1 MGDVSASINRIRQ
14 GLLLTAMVTTLAGV
28 LAGRLRRLS
37 EAAGEGADARGLAGL
52 GGAIVDHADHDLAGV
67 AVDDRHAGPAPFS

>member
-1 MGDVSASINRIRQ
+1 MHILLAILGIMGAAAFWWYRFKY
-14 GLLLTAMVTTLAGV
+14 M
-28 LAGRLRRLS
+28 S